1 MWDKVAQCVVT
12 QADLQLQSIEEEF
25 DGDFLGHDAEAQAQF
40 MMTLE
45 EVPRAGQPTRPRN
58 EDESTAASTFRSNK
72 KARTSSR
79 DRESSSVRS
88 PLTSTRRANGN
99 QIVGTTVG
107 SDMSVDSRLSSV
119 ESRMDD
125 LHHMVQVLF
134 NASQNNDK
142 QQASTQRHFGPSGT
156 RGNGTGK

>member
-1 MWDKVAQCVVT
+1 MTFSKPKCRRRMCGPGPQLRPVV
-12 QADLQLQSIEEEF
+12 
-25 DGDFLGHDAEAQAQF
+25 
-40 MMTLE
+40 
-45 EVPRAGQPTRPRN
+45 PTK
-58 EDESTAASTFRSNK
+58 STAASTFRSNK

-142 QQASTQRHFGPSGT
+142 QQASTQRQGAV
-156 RGNGTGK
+156 GTGSGP